1 MNLNQPPSGQKTS
14 SRLGL
19 RLEKPA
25 FVLFIVYA
33 ASVLGATFPPR
44 LFDPV
49 WQLACAGSLI
59 NNAPIALVGLA
70 GLHLA
75 VHLEPHSSGLRSR
88 RSFAARLA
96 GLAVAGFLLL
106 VPLQFMA
113 VWQTLQAREALQSR
127 QMVIADRRIA
137 EMRQAILSST
147 TVPQLQAELA
157 RLKLGSLVVRGNLAD
172 QSLSAVRGKLLDS
185 LEASRSSLQAKFRT
199 SGTIMIWNLIQ
210 LSLQGVV
217 SAIALALGFAALA
230 LQGNGATTLLEEW
243 QNKRF
248 SFRFRF
254 RWPAF
259 LRWPSF
265 QRQAG
270 ARKSWKNR

>member
-1 MNLNQPPSGQKTS
+1 
-14 SRLGL
+14 
-19 RLEKPA
+19 
-25 FVLFIVYA
+25 
-33 ASVLGATFPPR
+33 
-44 LFDPV
+44 
-49 WQLACAGSLI
+49 
-59 NNAPIALVGLA
+59 
-70 GLHLA
+70 
-75 VHLEPHSSGLRSR
+75 
-88 RSFAARLA
+88 
-96 GLAVAGFLLL
+96 
-106 VPLQFMA
+106 
-113 VWQTLQAREALQSR
+113 
-127 QMVIADRRIA
+127 MVIADRRIA
-137 EMRQAILSST
+137 EMRQAILSYT

-157 RLKLGSLVVRGNLAD
+157 RLKLGSLAVRGNPAD
-172 QSLSAVRGKLLDS
+172 QSLSAVRGKLIDS
-185 LEASRSSLQAKFRT
+185 LEASSSSLQAKFRT

-217 SAIALALGFAALA
+217 SSIALALGFAALA